1 MFLDKFF
8 TNSNTEKGIIYSD
21 DPEKYAA
28 VEKLINSDIKHF
40 IKSHNGKIKL
50 VKVQDDIVYIE
61 LKGSCSHC
69 PAIELTL
76 KGFVE
81 RILKEN
87 LTWVKKVQRI

>member
-8 TNSNTEKGIIYSD
+8 GKNDSKQNISNLED
-21 DPEKYAA
+21 LEKYQL
-28 VEKLINSDIKHF
+28 VEKLINSEIKHF

-50 VKVQDDIVYIE
+50 EKVEDDIVYIQ

-87 LTWVKKVQRI
+87 LSWVKKVQKI